1 MPFKYFIHFN
11 EIDNSFGPLFY
22 SKVWPV
28 YLLSRLLRII
38 INMNSNLF
46 FLSKNLTENV
56 VYNKKDRLS
65 RAVTFLTA
73 NTKVVQYL
81 CYTIF
86 ATSEISQSTIKRHFL
101 MFQIVF
107 QGQIWSVLY
116 GIIACFSFGSGQEE
130 LSFYSECA
138 FFATCK
144 LVLGVLTHIK
154 DSVIENHFIHK
165 IKIQNTMFELELC
178 NQKLRKKY
186 FLWLPWQRIII

>member
-1 MPFKYFIHFN
+1 M
-11 EIDNSFGPLFY
+11 FY

-28 YLLSRLLRII
+28 YLFYELEIFRII
-38 INMNSNLF
+38 INMNANLL
-46 FLSKNLTENV
+46 FLSKNLNENV
-56 VYNKKDRLS
+56 VYNKKCRLS

-186 FLWLPWQRIII
+186 FLWLPWQRI

>member
-1 MPFKYFIHFN
+1 MVLCFIPKYGLLIYFM
-11 EIDNSFGPLFY
+11 S
-22 SKVWPV
+22 SK
-28 YLLSRLLRII
+28 YQKSRLFRII

-46 FLSKNLTENV
+46 FLSKKKNLTENV
-56 VYNKKDRLS
+56 VYNKKNRLS

-73 NTKVVQYL
+73 NTKVVQYS

-144 LVLGVLTHIK
+144 LVLGVLSHIK

-165 IKIQNTMFELELC
+165 TKIQNTMLELELC
-178 NQKLRKKY
+178 NQKLRTKI
-186 FLWLPWQRIII
+186 FL

>member
-1 MPFKYFIHFN
+1 MT
-11 EIDNSFGPLFY
+11 S
-22 SKVWPV
+22 
-28 YLLSRLLRII
+28 LSVSYAIFRII

-107 QGQIWSVLY
+107 QGQI
-116 GIIACFSFGSGQEE
+116 
-130 LSFYSECA
+130 
-138 FFATCK
+138 
-144 LVLGVLTHIK
+144 
-154 DSVIENHFIHK
+154 
-165 IKIQNTMFELELC
+165 
-178 NQKLRKKY
+178 
-186 FLWLPWQRIII
+186 